1 MTSRPDN
8 PPTTTASQDLLIDC
22 LDIVATQG
30 AYLVPRA
37 GTPVSQEA
45 YDGQFATAL
54 KQHLDAV
61 ITEQICRSVM
71 YHGAADEWPMGHTPP
86 EYKEK
91 RKAELKAH
99 EELEGATSDD
109 GSDNDDDDK
118 DKGGNDIDARVGP
131 GKPVAAPDRPQR
143 PRRPRQADWLPTPP
157 LSAESP
163 LATPYRRKRRRMSE
177 EDEEEKE
184 RPAKKHVS
192 FAQEVSAA
200 AEDAVP
206 NTARQKSRKRRRT
219 LDVGDEEEGDKKR
232 PSKVRVTTT
241 RPSSV
246 WLQRLRPR
254 PR

>member
-1 MTSRPDN
+1 
-8 PPTTTASQDLLIDC
+8 
-22 LDIVATQG
+22 
-30 AYLVPRA
+30 
-37 GTPVSQEA
+37 
-45 YDGQFATAL
+45 
-54 KQHLDAV
+54 
-61 ITEQICRSVM
+61 M
-71 YHGAADEWPMGHTPP
+71 YYGAANEWPMGHTPP
-86 EYKEK
+86 EVKEK
-91 RKAELKAH
+91 RKAELKAQ

-109 GSDNDDDDK
+109 GSDNDDNDE
-118 DKGGNDIDARVGP
+118 DKGGNDIDARVGL
-131 GKPVAAPDRPQR
+131 GKPVAALDRPWR

-163 LATPYRRKRRRMSE
+163 PATPYRRKRRRISG

-184 RPAKKHVS
+184 RPAKKHVR

-206 NTARQKSRKRRRT
+206 NTVWQKGQKRRRT

-232 PSKVRVTTT
+232 PSKVQVTTT
-241 RPSSV
+241 RPSSI